1 MKEVLDF
8 IRFLESDMENTKI
21 MKWRWKTVGY
31 EGNLG
36 IYEIM

>member
-1 MKEVLDF
+1 
-8 IRFLESDMENTKI
+8 